1 MKTISNN
8 EKKYLLNRYK
18 ALATGLFLLMAVVF
32 VLSSYLISAHSI
44 RWLSYVRAFSE
55 AAMVG
60 ALADW
65 FAVTALFHYP
75 LGLKIPHTNLIQ
87 NKKDQIGGNLGDFVV
102 SNFLATENIRPYIT
116 QLKVS
121 NYMAKW
127 LSSESNQKLL
137 VNEIAGHAAGI
148 LNEIDQD
155 KAKEWIA
162 LQGREMLDMVDFGEI
177 LGSGMQYLL
186 EENLHQSAVTQLS
199 SKIRGFILENHDLIR
214 TRVQQQSSAFIPR
227 FIDNSIAEKIT
238 LGLAEYFQEVEGD
251 SAHPLR
257 GEIDMQLQ
265 RYAQNMRSDE
275 SIERHIESLKQGI
288 LSSDRLDS
296 YSGAVFSKVKSTLTD
311 ELTRQDSTLQK
322 YLRGKTADLAYS
334 LENDPVLQNKIDR
347 WVRLTLYRTFLRKKH
362 LASALIS
369 RTVEGWEGKELS
381 EKLELEV
388 GKDLQ
393 FIRINGTL
401 VGGLVGLII
410 YSLSQLFS

>member
-1 MKTISNN
+1 
-8 EKKYLLNRYK
+8 
-18 ALATGLFLLMAVVF
+18 
-32 VLSSYLISAHSI
+32 
-44 RWLSYVRAFSE
+44 
-55 AAMVG
+55 
-60 ALADW
+60 
-65 FAVTALFHYP
+65 
-75 LGLKIPHTNLIQ
+75 
-87 NKKDQIGGNLGDFVV
+87 
-102 SNFLATENIRPYIT
+102 
-116 QLKVS
+116 
-121 NYMAKW
+121 MAKW

-155 KAKEWIA
+155 KAKEWIV
-162 LQGREMLDMVDFGEI
+162 LQGREMLDLVDFGEI

-257 GEIDMQLQ
+257 GEIDVQLQ
-265 RYAQNMRSDE
+265 RFTQNMRSDE
-275 SIERHIESLKQGI
+275 SLERHIESLKQGI

-322 YLRGKTADLAYS
+322 YLRDKTADLAYS